1 MVREVHTSPDG
12 PRDLYYEDTSKFF
25 AEIRGYSVC
34 GASSRQEAPGEEI
47 IALRGIDPLPP
58 LTVYLPYMSWMKY
71 GDYLLTKDPH
81 KQLTREGYAERQ
93 RYYLADF
100 GTPQA
105 VDGSRSWPM
114 MTSPEVIANQKYPR
128 RTLDQFYYPA
138 LHDTSVRDKDQT
150 VSKWTGAALGLDGK
164 EEAGTD
170 SLLIMIDQFWCWIIN
185 KNTILTSFPSGS
197 YSAPPTDVQDL
208 YQSIIES
215 LARDPKEM
223 KSVADMY
230 LFLTRKVVG
239 YMFSQA
245 NRNLVD
251 LVEIY
256 RWVTSKKAATQT
268 SYFQEFQQGYASGGD
283 DNTIFND
290 RRDLKLVLDVADII
304 DELKMIEHLFS
315 IQKEIIESSVK
326 ALGMDYL
333 VSLNLMKE
341 TVDLLIHQI
350 TSISKDAEHTRKMLL
365 NLLDLKSNAASLA
378 EARSS
383 AKEAQAATTQGRAVM
398 LFTIITVVFLPLSFF
413 TSYFGQNVKELTGD
427 ENNPTSWDLWRVAT
441 PITVVVIVVALLVA
455 FYITRPKSPL
465 WFWQAAPKQGA
476 AVEQETMATGTKRV
490 KWWQRRPSFT
500 FLNSKREKGKNGD
513 PELTVV

>member
-1 MVREVHTSPDG
+1 MNPEISTMKTRPSFSQRSEATRSAERIWPEHAKHLEPSCTQGSEFRSDTPVPARSSP
-12 PRDLYYEDTSKFF
+12 P
-25 AEIRGYSVC
+25 
-34 GASSRQEAPGEEI
+34 EAPGEEI
-47 IALRGIDPLPP
+47 IALRSIDSLPP

-81 KQLTREGYAERQ
+81 KQLTREEYAERY

-100 GTPQA
+100 ETPQA

-114 MTSPEVIANQKYPR
+114 MTSPDVIANQNYPR
-128 RTLDQFYYPA
+128 RTLDQFHYPA

-150 VSKWTGAALGLDGK
+150 VSKWTGTALGLDGK
-164 EEAGTD
+164 EKASTD

-197 YSAPPTDVQDL
+197 YSVPPTDVQDL

-215 LARDPKEM
+215 LARDPKEL
-223 KSVADMY
+223 KSVDDMY
-230 LFLTRKVVG
+230 LFLTRKVLG

-256 RWVTSKKAATQT
+256 RWVTGKKAATQT
-268 SYFQEFQQGYASGGD
+268 TYFQEFQQGYASGGD

-315 IQKEIIESSVK
+315 IQEEIIGSSVK
-326 ALGMDYL
+326 ALGKDSSVSWDLTNETINPL
-333 VSLNLMKE
+333 V
-341 TVDLLIHQI
+341 HQI
-350 TSISKDAEHTRKMLL
+350 SSIGKDAEHTRKMLL

-427 ENNPTSWDLWRVAT
+427 ENNPNSWDLWRVASM
-441 PITVVVIVVALLVA
+441 
-455 FYITRPKSPL
+455 SP
-465 WFWQAAPKQGA
+465 W
-476 AVEQETMATGTKRV
+476 
-490 KWWQRRPSFT
+490 
-500 FLNSKREKGKNGD
+500 N
-513 PELTVV
+513 

>member
-1 MVREVHTSPDG
+1 MDPEISTMKTRPSFSQRSEATRS
-12 PRDLYYEDTSKFF
+12 
-25 AEIRGYSVC
+25 AERIWPEHAKHLEPSCTQGSEFRGAVPIPLR
-34 GASSRQEAPGEEI
+34 SSRQEAPGEEI

-58 LTVYLPYMSWMKY
+58 LTVYVSLGRSAEDDRHIADYLEQLPYMSWMKY

-105 VDGSRSWPM
+105 
-114 MTSPEVIANQKYPR
+114 
-128 RTLDQFYYPA
+128 
-138 LHDTSVRDKDQT
+138 
-150 VSKWTGAALGLDGK
+150 
-164 EEAGTD
+164 
-170 SLLIMIDQFWCWIIN
+170 
-185 KNTILTSFPSGS
+185 
-197 YSAPPTDVQDL
+197 
-208 YQSIIES
+208 
-215 LARDPKEM
+215 
-223 KSVADMY
+223 
-230 LFLTRKVVG
+230 
-239 YMFSQA
+239 
-245 NRNLVD
+245 
-251 LVEIY
+251 
-256 RWVTSKKAATQT
+256 AATQT

-398 LFTIITVVFLPLSFF
+398 LFTIITVVFVTALSFF

-476 AVEQETMATGTKRV
+476 AVEQKPWLQARSALSGGR
-490 KWWQRRPSFT
+490 
-500 FLNSKREKGKNGD
+500 GD
-513 PELTVV
+513 HRSPF